1 MPHILPMT
9 AARTSEDRKSRKIV
23 RHGGERIAVTRLA
36 GLLNAVRVGK
46 QRQIVQIVDETG
58 QRMELPATL
67 ADVMAQAA
75 ALMAE
80 GRRVSVV
87 ADDDMMTTQ
96 RAAERLNVSRQY
108 VVRLVDR
115 GDLPAVKVGSHRR
128 LRAADV
134 EAYKAVRDA
143 HRELALDELAAMSE
157 EMGGYRLAR

>member
-1 MPHILPMT
+1 MT
-9 AARTSEDRKSRKIV
+9 AARTSEDRKSRKPV

-36 GLLNAVRVGK
+36 GLLNMVREGK
-46 QRQIVQIVDETG
+46 QRQTVQIVDETG
-58 QRMELPATL
+58 QRMKLPASL
-67 ADVMAQAA
+67 ADVMALAA

-87 ADDDMMTTQ
+87 AEDDMLTTQ

-134 EAYKAVRDA
+134 EAYKVERDA
-143 HRELALDELAAMSE
+143 HRDRALDELAAMSE
-157 EMGGYRLAR
+157 EIGGYQLTR